1 MDLRAVRAV
10 ARDAVA
16 TGDIPGVVSL
26 VCHRGNLVHADAVG
40 LRDIDDPLPMERSTI
55 FGIASMSKPVT
66 AVLALTLLEEGRIR
80 LDDPITRWLPEFSA
94 MRVLR
99 RPEASLDDT
108 YPAPRAITVEDLMT
122 HRSGLAYGFMA
133 PGPLGQALFSRFGM
147 GIESPLAPDAWLA
160 QLAELPLAYAP
171 GERFNYGH
179 STDVL
184 GFLAARAAGTTLRNA
199 FKQRVFEPLGMI
211 DTDFWIP
218 PAKRSRMA
226 QNYRSSAPG
235 QFARAGIAQFTAD
248 EAAAYTSGGQGLVS
262 TADDYL
268 TFAKML
274 LNGGTVSGVQVL
286 KPATVELMTSNR
298 LTAAQREIP
307 LMGGPFF
314 KTKGFGLGVSVV
326 TDPEPLAGAAGRGSF
341 GWPGGFGGWWQA
353 DPVNELL
360 LLWLQECVPG
370 SPIDIATPGSA
381 PRMPGARALID
392 FQRKVYAALSAR
404 GSSIARNRE

>member
-1 MDLRAVRAV
+1 METICTV

-26 VCHRGNLVHADAVG
+26 VCHRGNIVHADAVG
-40 LRDIDDPLPMERSTI
+40 LRDIDEQLPMERSTI

-66 AVLALTLLEEGRIR
+66 SVLALTLLEEGKIR
-80 LDDPITRWLPEFSA
+80 LDDPITRWLPELGA

-99 RPEASLDDT
+99 RPDASLDDT

-133 PGPLGQALFSRFGM
+133 TGPLGQALFSRFGM

-184 GFLAARAAGTTLRNA
+184 GFLAARAAGTTLTNA
-199 FKQRVFEPLGMI
+199 FKQRVFEPLGMS

-226 QNYRSSAPG
+226 QIYSSPAPG
-235 QFARAGIAQFTAD
+235 QFAHAGIAQFTAD
-248 EAAAYTSGGQGLVS
+248 EPAAYASGGQGLVS

-274 LNGGTVSGVQVL
+274 LNGGTVNGAQLL
-286 KPATVELMTSNR
+286 KPATVELMLSNR
-298 LTAAQREIP
+298 LSAAQREIP
-307 LMGGPFF
+307 FMGRPFF
-314 KTKGFGLGVSVV
+314 KARGLGLGVSVV
-326 TDPEPLAGAAGRGSF
+326 TDPEHLAVPAGRGSF
-341 GWPGGFGGWWQA
+341 SWPGGFGGWWHA
-353 DPVNELL
+353 DPENELV

-370 SPIDIATPGSA
+370 SPIATTAGP

-392 FQRKVYAALSAR
+392 FQKQTYAALAP
-404 GSSIARNRE
+404 

>member
-1 MDLRAVRAV
+1 VTTEAICAV

-16 TGDIPGVVSL
+16 TGDVPGVVSL
-26 VCHRGNLVHADAVG
+26 VCHRGNIVHADATG
-40 LRDIDDPLPMERSTI
+40 LRDIDNQLPMERSTI

-66 AVLALTLLEEGRIR
+66 AVLALTLLEEGKIR
-80 LDDPITRWLPEFSA
+80 LDDPITRWLPEFRA

-99 RPEASLDDT
+99 RPDAPLDDT

-122 HRSGLAYGFMA
+122 HRSGLAYGFMT
-133 PGPLGQALFSRFGM
+133 PGPLGQALFSRFGT
-147 GIESPLAPDAWLA
+147 GIESSLAPDAWLA

-171 GERFNYGH
+171 GERFNYSH

-184 GFLAARAAGTTLRNA
+184 GFLAARAAGTTLRSA
-199 FKQRVFEPLGMI
+199 LKQRVFEPLGMI

-226 QNYRSSAPG
+226 QNYSSPAPG

-268 TFAKML
+268 TFARML
-274 LNGGTVSGVQVL
+274 LNGGTVNGVQLL
-286 KPATVELMTSNR
+286 KPATIELMMANR

-307 LMGGPFF
+307 FMGGPFF
-314 KTKGFGLGVSVV
+314 KARGFGLGVSVV
-326 TDPEPLAGAAGRGSF
+326 TDPVHLAGAAGRGSF
-341 GWPGGFGGWWQA
+341 GWAGGFGGWWQA
-353 DPVNELL
+353 DPENEIV
-360 LLWLQECVPG
+360 LLWLQQSVPA
-370 SPIDIATPGSA
+370 SPIATPGIS
-381 PRMPGARALID
+381 PRMPGAPALID
-392 FQRKVYAALSAR
+392 FQRKTYAALAC
-404 GSSIARNRE
+404 